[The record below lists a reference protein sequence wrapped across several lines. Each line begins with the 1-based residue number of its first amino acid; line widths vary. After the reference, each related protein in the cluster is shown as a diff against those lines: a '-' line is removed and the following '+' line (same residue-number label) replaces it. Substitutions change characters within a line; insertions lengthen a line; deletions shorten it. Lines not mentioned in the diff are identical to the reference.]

1 MPAAALPVLG
11 ALAGHQHRRQQRRVR
26 VLHLHEPRGVGH
38 LGANIFYVEWK
49 IFLCKIIFCVRNQ
62 TNIFTATNMFCCKY
76 FWLPSRR

>member
-38 LGANIFYVEWK
+38 LGANIFM
-49 IFLCKIIFCVRNQ
+49 LNG
-62 TNIFTATNMFCCKY
+62 KY
-76 FWLPSRR
+76 FYAR